1 MGWVATNGKIEKK
14 SCPKKIINKI
24 NWERTKGP
32 TCINEDQKGE
42 INEHNVHSNTKN
54 NNNNKLNKCMYVP
67 QFIDMTYLV
76 LCCGAA

>member
-1 MGWVATNGKIEKK
+1 MATNGKIEKK

-42 INEHNVHSNTKN
+42 INEHNVHSNTKKIIIIIN
-54 NNNNKLNKCMYVP
+54 
-67 QFIDMTYLV
+67 
-76 LCCGAA
+76 